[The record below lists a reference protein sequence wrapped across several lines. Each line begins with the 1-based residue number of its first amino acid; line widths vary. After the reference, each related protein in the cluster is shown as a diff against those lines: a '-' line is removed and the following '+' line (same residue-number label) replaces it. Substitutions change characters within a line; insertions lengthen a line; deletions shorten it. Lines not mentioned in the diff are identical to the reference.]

1 MANVN
6 VTIKNLPQIRA
17 AFMLSPKL
25 MAKELEVAIAKSIFV
40 IQADSMRN
48 TPVDTGRLRA
58 SHQARFTPLR
68 GELEPMTNYAL
79 FVHDG
84 TRFMPARPFLAD
96 AVDSNSRKVN
106 DYFADAVD
114 NVFSKI
120 SRMV

>member
-1 MANVN
+1 MAKVN

-25 MAKELEVAIAKSIFV
+25 MAKELEVAIAKSIFS

-48 TPVDTGRLRA
+48 APVDTGRLRA
-58 SHQARFTPLR
+58 SHQARFTPLK
-68 GELEPMTNYAL
+68 GELEPMTNYAF

-84 TRFMPARPFLAD
+84 TKFMPARPFLAD
-96 AVDSNSRKVN
+96 AVDTNENKVN
-106 DYFADAVD
+106 DYFTKAVD

-120 SRMV
+120 SRML